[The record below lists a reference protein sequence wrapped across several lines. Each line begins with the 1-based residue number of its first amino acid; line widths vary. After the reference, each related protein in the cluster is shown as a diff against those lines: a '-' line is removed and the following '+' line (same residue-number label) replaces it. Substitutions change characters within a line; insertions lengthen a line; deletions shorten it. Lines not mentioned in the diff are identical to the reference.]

1 MESMAAHGKDCVLSG
16 GLFTWQGVQGGARG
30 WGMAC
35 KGGQMQLSADMW
47 GVKVQARRVAHQV
60 SWKG

>member
-1 MESMAAHGKDCVLSG
+1 MGSRAAQGKGCVLQG

-47 GVKVQARRVAHQV
+47 GVNIQARRVTHLV
-60 SWKG
+60 SWR